1 MIFGLPWFAIIPIVA
16 IVGGLLLSY
25 RKQELEYEAKTRS
38 NSKEVQELRA
48 IIQNLKTRI
57 ENLETIATAEKETK
71 TSITLD
77 DIEIKDSS
85 NSSKSSSKRVNN

>member
-57 ENLETIATAEKETK
+57 ENLETIATAEKAAK
-71 TSITLD
+71 ASISLD
-77 DIEIKDSS
+77 DIEIKDNP
-85 NSSKSSSKRVNN
+85 NSSSSSKRVNN